1 MLDIHPMW
9 LLVLAANFLVLI
21 YVLNLILYKPLLKV
35 FKEREDIVRT
45 SLDAAKEM
53 NARKDDGIARMHKEI
68 ADARSGA
75 KEVFETMRTE
85 GLNRQ
90 KEVLSESEAKA
101 AEMLEAARRELRAEV
116 EKARKALKADVE
128 KFSDE
133 IVRKLV
139 RA

>member
-1 MLDIHPMW
+1 MLDIHLKWM
-9 LLVLAANFLVLI
+9 LVLAANFLGLI
-21 YVLNLILYKPLLKV
+21 YVLNIILYKPLLKV
-35 FKEREDIVRT
+35 FKEREDTVRT

-53 NARKDDGIARMHKEI
+53 NARKDDGIAMMHQEI

-75 KEVFETMRTE
+75 KEVFETMRIE

-90 KEVLSESEAKA
+90 KEILSESETKA
-101 AEMLEAARRELRAEV
+101 TDMLQAARQELRTEV
-116 EKARKALKADVE
+116 EKARQALKADVE

-139 RA
+139 KA